1 MMVFT
6 IALRNVFRQKRRT
19 VLTALT
25 LLGGMVL
32 SALSIGLTD
41 GTYATV
47 IDLFTRTRLGHIQVH
62 AAGYLDNPTLFKT
75 IADFQ
80 RVGGLIAKVDGV
92 EGWAPRLYSAG
103 LVAVGEKS
111 AGAQIIGIDP
121 RREVMATH
129 FHRKIIAGRNFT
141 ADTAPQAMVGR
152 GLAQILQAKVGDE
165 IVVVSQAADGSL
177 ANALYSLVGIID
189 SGDELNDR
197 MAFYLPLAVAQELLM
212 LPGRAHEIVVIVS
225 ELERVRPL
233 AQEIAATLADPA
245 LAVAPWQEF
254 ARPFYEAMQMDQRGN
269 WISLSIILL
278 IVAIGVLN
286 TVLMS
291 VLERTREYGLLKA
304 VGTRPAQIFTLVISE
319 INVIAVAGIMAGAAL
334 SLILNAWLSRHGIA
348 LPQSFTFA
356 GVEFTTMY
364 ATVNWRSIL
373 LPAVTVLLVANLAS
387 LFPSL
392 KAARVAPARAMRL
405 H

>member
-1 MMVFT
+1 MVFK
-6 IALRNVFRQKRRT
+6 IAFRNVFRQKRRT

-41 GTYATV
+41 GTYTAV
-47 IDLFTRTRLGHIQVH
+47 IDLFTRTRLGHIQIH
-62 AAGYLDNPTLFKT
+62 AAGYLDKPALFKT
-75 IADFQ
+75 IDDFQ
-80 RVGGLIAKVDGV
+80 RVGEAIAKVKGV
-92 EGWAPRLYSAG
+92 EAWAPRLYSAG

-121 RREVMATH
+121 GREVMATR
-129 FHRKIIAGRNFT
+129 FDRKIIAGRNFAT
-141 ADTAPQAMVGR
+141 DTAPQAMVGK
-152 GLAQILQAKVGDE
+152 GLAQVLQAEVGDE

-177 ANALYSLVGIID
+177 ANALYSLAGIID
-189 SGDELNDR
+189 SGDELSDR
-197 MAFYLPLAVAQELLM
+197 MAFYLPLPVAQELLV
-212 LPGRAHEIVVIVS
+212 LPARVHEIVVIVD
-225 ELERVRPL
+225 ELERVSQL
-233 AQEIAATLADPA
+233 TGEIAAALDDPG

-254 ARPFYEAMQMDQRGN
+254 AKSFYEAMQMDQRGN

-291 VLERTREYGLLKA
+291 VLERTREYGVLKA
-304 VGTRPAQIFTLVISE
+304 VGTQPAQIFMLVIYE
-319 INVIAVAGIMAGAAL
+319 INVIAVASIVAGAVL
-334 SLILNAWLSRHGIA
+334 SLILNSWLSRHGIA

-356 GVEFTTMY
+356 GVEFKEMN
-364 ATVNWRSIL
+364 AAVNLRSIL
-373 LPAVTVLLVANLAS
+373 IPAITVFLAANLVS

-392 KAARVAPARAMRL
+392 KAARIEPARAMRL